1 MSNSSSFP
9 AKISAIYCREST
21 EKQNIQSLIDMCK
34 KAAKKINL
42 QNIKVYYDVASGYNK
57 DREQY
62 SKLKEDIQNNLVD
75 TLVLYE
81 SSRLTR
87 DELEHHIFYGLLR
100 VHNVKVY
107 TVTHGWLDLQDA
119 DDTFLTNLL
128 NLLDAREG
136 RKTAKRSK
144 DRMTEL
150 AEQGRWTGG
159 PAPLGYKLV
168 NKELVIVPEDA
179 EKVKTIFKLF
189 LDGKT
194 RQSIANFFGYEVKKV
209 RRLLEN
215 PVYIGK
221 LKFHSVEIIN
231 KKKILHKDYKVLN
244 GIHEPIIDEST
255 FSLVQ
260 GKLKNIKVER
270 NTDVYI
276 FKDLIKCTCGRK
288 MYRVVNKYN
297 YLKKSTNEISR
308 KTENLY
314 YCRTSDKYKSLGCGA
329 IGIHEEELFE
339 EVMASLKKIIFS
351 LEVENID
358 TKFDDYQSQLVLY
371 KKELA
376 SLSRKEELLAR
387 QLLNSLISEEVFEK
401 LMKELKEKKAFLEE
415 KIKNL
420 TTLITNKKNTNKNSE
435 ILKKYFFKLEKEK
448 APEKINNFLKLII
461 DEIEMVNDYRFY
473 IHLKF

>member
-1 MSNSSSFP
+1 MSNNFSTP

-168 NKELVIVPEDA
+168 DKELVIVPEDA
-179 EKVKTIFKLF
+179 EKVKSIFKLF

-194 RQSIANFFGYEVKKV
+194 RNSIARLFGYEVKKV
-209 RRLLEN
+209 KRLLEN
-215 PVYIGK
+215 PIYIGK

-231 KKKILHKDYKVLN
+231 KKKIYHKDYKLLN
-244 GIHEPIIDEST
+244 GIHTPIIDET
-255 FSLVQ
+255 IFSLVQ
-260 GKLKNIKVER
+260 EKLKKIKVEK
-270 NTDVYI
+270 NTETYI
-276 FKDLIKCTCGRK
+276 FKDLLKCTCGRK

-297 YLKKSTNEISR
+297 YLKKSTNEFSNNT
-308 KTENLY
+308 KELY
-314 YCRTSDKYKSLGCGA
+314 YCRTSDKYKTVGCGA
-329 IGIHEEELFE
+329 AGIHEDELFN
-339 EVMASLKKIIFS
+339 EVMFSLKKIIFS
-351 LEVENID
+351 LNLDNID
-358 TKFDDYQSQLVLY
+358 TKIDDYQSQLNLFQ
-371 KKELA
+371 KELN
-376 SLSRKEELLAR
+376 SLGGKEKLLTR
-387 QLLNSLISEEVFEK
+387 QLLNFLISEEIFEK
-401 LMKELKEKKAFLEE
+401 LVRELREKENFLKE

-420 TTLITNKKNTNKNSE
+420 TLLIKNKKNKNKNSE
-435 ILKKYFFKLEKEK
+435 ILKLYFSKLEKEK
-448 APEKINNFLKLII
+448 SPEKINNFLKIII
-461 DEIEMVNDYRFY
+461 DEIEMINDYRFY

>member
-1 MSNSSSFP
+1 MSNNFSTP

-168 NKELVIVPEDA
+168 DKELVIVPEDA

-194 RQSIANFFGYEVKKV
+194 RNSIARLFGYEVKKV
-209 RRLLEN
+209 KRLLEN
-215 PVYIGK
+215 PIYIGK
-221 LKFHSVEIIN
+221 LKFHSVEIVN
-231 KKKILHKDYKVLN
+231 KKKIYHKDYKLLN
-244 GIHEPIIDEST
+244 GIHTPIIDET
-255 FSLVQ
+255 IFSLVQ
-260 GKLKNIKVER
+260 EKLKKIKVEK
-270 NTDVYI
+270 NTENYI
-276 FKDLIKCTCGRK
+276 FKDLLKCTCGRK

-297 YLKKSTNEISR
+297 YLKKSTNEFSNNT
-308 KTENLY
+308 KELY
-314 YCRTSDKYKSLGCGA
+314 YCRTSDKYKTVGCGA
-329 IGIHEEELFE
+329 AGIHEDELFN
-339 EVMASLKKIIFS
+339 EVMFSLKKIIFS
-351 LEVENID
+351 LNLDNID
-358 TKFDDYQSQLVLY
+358 TKIDDYQAQLNLFQ
-371 KKELA
+371 KELN
-376 SLSRKEELLAR
+376 SLGGKEELLTR
-387 QLLNSLISEEVFEK
+387 QLLNFLISEEIFEK
-401 LMKELKEKKAFLEE
+401 LVRELREKENFLKE

-420 TTLITNKKNTNKNSE
+420 TLLIKNKKNKNKNSE
-435 ILKKYFFKLEKEK
+435 ILKLYFSKLEKEK
-448 APEKINNFLKLII
+448 SPEKINNFLKIII
-461 DEIEMVNDYRFY
+461 DEIEMINDYRFY

>member
-1 MSNSSSFP
+1 MSNNHISST
-9 AKISAIYCREST
+9 KISAIYCREST

-62 SKLKEDIQNNLVD
+62 NKLKEDIQNNLVD

-107 TVTHGWLDLQDA
+107 TVTHGWLDLHDA

-194 RQSIANFFGYEVKKV
+194 RQSIASLFGYEVKKV

-215 PVYIGK
+215 PIYIGK
-221 LKFHSVEIIN
+221 LKYHSVEIVN
-231 KKKILHKDYKVLN
+231 KKKIHHKDYKLLN
-244 GIHEPIIDEST
+244 GIHESIIDENT

-270 NTDVYI
+270 NTDTYI
-276 FKDLIKCTCGRK
+276 FKDLLKCTCGRK
-288 MYRVVNKYN
+288 MYRVIKKYK
-297 YLKKSTNEISR
+297 YLKKTTNKFSV
-308 KTENLY
+308 KNENLY
-314 YCRTSDKYKSLGCGA
+314 YCRTSDKYKSVGCGA
-329 IGIHEEELFE
+329 IGIHEDELFE
-339 EVMASLKKIIFS
+339 EVMASLKNIILS

-358 TKFDDYQSQLVLY
+358 NQFDDYQSQLSLY
-371 KKELA
+371 KKELT
-376 SLSRKEELLAR
+376 SLSGKEELLTR

-401 LMKELKEKKAFLEE
+401 LMKELKEKKEFLEE

-420 TTLITNKKNTNKNSE
+420 TTLIANKKNTNKNSE
-435 ILKKYFFKLEKEK
+435 ILKKYFLKLEKEK
-448 APEKINNFLKLII
+448 APEKINNFLRLII